1 MRGFVANID
10 IEWFTCLR
18 ERHPLEGEPLADV
31 RGDAFRALQPGE
43 PLFFRLKRR
52 HYAIGGGVEWWRRR
66 DSNRADSEQGPSV
79 TDRER
84 AHKCSERR
92 EPGGRIRA

>member
-43 PLFFRLKRR
+43 PLFFGSSAATTPSEAGLS
-52 HYAIGGGVEWWRRR
+52 GGGAGIRIAPTVNR
-66 DSNRADSEQGPSV
+66 DRP
-79 TDRER
+79 
-84 AHKCSERR
+84 
-92 EPGGRIRA
+92 